1 MDEVN
6 TTPPVPEESS
16 AMSFSD
22 KLMNVFSAPGELF
35 ENVAKNEK
43 QTSNWSVPL
52 ILTMIVSVI
61 FVIVAFS
68 QAPIQDQMKD
78 QTEKTIQK
86 KVAEGKMT
94 QEQADMALTK
104 NSAQPGSP
112 LFMIFGSIGA
122 AVVTAVILFGFALA
136 FWLMGKWVFKA
147 TAAYGKVL
155 EVVGLSMY
163 ISVLG
168 SIITLLLVVAM
179 GSLYA
184 TPSLALV
191 VSQYDPTNTLHKL
204 LSSISVFT
212 FWFLIVISIG
222 LGKIFSVSTGKALA
236 GVGVL
241 WVLFTAASVL
251 LSFGA

>member
-1 MDEVN
+1 MDDVN
-6 TTPPVPEESS
+6 TTPPTPDENSE
-16 AMSFSD
+16 MSMSD

-35 ENVAKNEK
+35 DSVAKSEK
-43 QTSNWSVPL
+43 KTSNWSVPL
-52 ILTMIVSVI
+52 IVMMIVSII
-61 FVIVAFS
+61 FVLVAFS

-78 QTEKTIQK
+78 QTEKSIQK
-86 KVAEGKMT
+86 KVTEGKMT

-104 NSAQPGSP
+104 NPAQPGSP

-122 AVVTAVILFGFALA
+122 AVVTAVILFGFSLA
-136 FWLMGKWVFKA
+136 FWLMGKWAFKS

-184 TPSLALV
+184 TPSLALA
-191 VSQYDPTNTLHKL
+191 VSQYDPANTVHKL

-212 FWFLIVISIG
+212 FWYLFVISVG

-241 WVLFTAASVL
+241 WVLFTAASVF